1 VPLIE
6 TKQSGEAGS
15 DVASEEGSDDTVD
28 ADFLE
33 DEDDEDE
40 DDEDDDEDN
49 IGSAIASKIAAGAK
63 SQNRADFL
71 SSTEI
76 RHLTAAFE
84 VCDKAE
90 TGELA
95 FPAFMK
101 CLSVMGKKVNN
112 RCLSLH
118 QRSWIHLLPAYPLFF
133 VQLYGVI
140 SAKELQNSSC
150 LHGYYVE
157 TCTTAVVLAC

>member
-1 VPLIE
+1 MPLTE

-33 DEDDEDE
+33 EEDDE
-40 DDEDDDEDN
+40 DEDDDEDN

-101 CLSVMGKKVNN
+101 CLSVMGKKVNK
-112 RCLSLH
+112 RCLSFH
-118 QRSWIHLLPAYPLFF
+118 QYSWIFLLPAYPLLF
-133 VQLYGVI
+133 VLLYVWWY
-140 SAKELQNSSC
+140 LSSY
-150 LHGYYVE
+150 LHVYYE
-157 TCTTAVVLAC
+157 KKCATAVVLAC

>member
-1 VPLIE
+1 MTVFLFYHVDLSE
-6 TKQSGEAGS
+6 TKQSGEGS
-15 DVASEEGSDDTVD
+15 DVGSEEGSDDTVD

-33 DEDDEDE
+33 EEDDEDE
-40 DDEDDDEDN
+40 DDDDDDEDN

-101 CLSVMGKKVNN
+101 CLSVMGKKVNDS
-112 RCLSLH
+112 RFRLRVC
-118 QRSWIHLLPAYPLFF
+118 
-133 VQLYGVI
+133 
-140 SAKELQNSSC
+140 
-150 LHGYYVE
+150 
-157 TCTTAVVLAC
+157 